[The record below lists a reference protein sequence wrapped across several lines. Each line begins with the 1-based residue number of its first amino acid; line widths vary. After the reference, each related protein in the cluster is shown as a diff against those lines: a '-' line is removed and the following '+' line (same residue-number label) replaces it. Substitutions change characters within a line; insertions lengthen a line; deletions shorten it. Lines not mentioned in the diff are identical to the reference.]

1 MSMKEK
7 KGLRWLTRVLTILI
21 IVFSIFMF
29 LMYQVFPESN
39 EINPLSTK
47 EIMGFCVVA
56 IGFIGLLLAW
66 KWELTGAIISLIAF
80 FGLAIVFPKVL
91 FPSPMYVWPGTAVL
105 FILLWKR
112 KRKRNTNEEKMN

>member
-1 MSMKEK
+1 MRIEENKR
-7 KGLRWLTRVLTILI
+7 LWWLTRVLTILI

-29 LMYQVFPESN
+29 MGYRVFPEAG

-47 EIMGFCVVA
+47 EIRGFCIVG

-80 FGLAIVFPKVL
+80 AGLAVIFPKVL
-91 FPSPMYVWPGTAVL
+91 LPSPMYVWPGTAVL

-112 KRKRNTNEEKMN
+112 RRNSNEEKMN